1 MQESRSQFEGV
12 GEGEVYA
19 EAEAQVDG
27 KRVHDL
33 VLDPLP
39 WDVRQLGTESDI
51 FKTELEFHKK
61 AAADKFIDLFVS
73 TLHPG
78 METEEVNAFAD
89 P

>member
-12 GEGEVYA
+12 GAGEVYA
-19 EAEAQVDG
+19 EADAQVDG

-73 TLHPG
+73 TSYQG
-78 METEEVNAFAD
+78 TET
-89 P
+89 